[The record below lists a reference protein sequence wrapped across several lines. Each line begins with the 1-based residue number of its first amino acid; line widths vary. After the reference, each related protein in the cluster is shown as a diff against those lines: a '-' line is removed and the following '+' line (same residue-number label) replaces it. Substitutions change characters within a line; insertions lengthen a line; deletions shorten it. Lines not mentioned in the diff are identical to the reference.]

1 MCENKLGELAKSLI
15 AAKAEMAPLI
25 AAQTANV
32 KMKTGGT
39 YSYSFA
45 ELADVYRV
53 SEAALGKHGIAIF
66 QNVWTSTE
74 TSTATV
80 ETMLYHAASDQ
91 SFTGG
96 HIEMRAAGTPQD
108 MGSAITYARRYSLVS
123 TVGLATQDDD
133 GSAATTAAQ
142 SRQATNG
149 KAPQATK
156 PPAPKPKPVAAIAEP
171 EPPIAALHPVVAEW
185 LNADNAADAAKAWAV
200 ENGAQPNDFAARNS
214 LKKIVENDFD
224 GKFTKDNAAAVLV
237 AFHGRQLEHL
247 ESQAD
252 VVPVDDDDY
261 DHAAADEEHA
271 HRYS

>member
-156 PPAPKPKPVAAIAEP
+156 PAPPTKTTPPKSAEQ
-171 EPPIAALHPVVAEW
+171 L
-185 LNADNAADAAKAWAV
+185 
-200 ENGAQPNDFAARNS
+200 ARES
-214 LKKIVENDFD
+214 FHASGTELF
-224 GKFTKDNAAAVLV
+224 GKDWDTARPMVI
-237 AFHGRQLEHL
+237 E
-247 ESQAD
+247 
-252 VVPVDDDDY
+252 
-261 DHAAADEEHA
+261 
-271 HRYS
+271 RYSANKKDATPRTSSTDLNPQELAEITNTFKTKAPGWKSWLTEVMTPKETEKVTA